1 MYSQSPILELSF
13 MKSVIGDFVMRM
25 REGRVGKSKGEGRGE
40 EKRAGKCLTMAS
52 ITKISQLGRNTR
64 KQNYRL
70 IHLVNTI

>member
-1 MYSQSPILELSF
+1 

-40 EKRAGKCLTMAS
+40 VKRAGKCLTKAS

-64 KQNYRL
+64 KQN
-70 IHLVNTI
+70 